1 MSQAD
6 KQFIRMC
13 EEILMNGES
22 SLGQIVRPK
31 WEDGVPAHTVSISN
45 WVSVYDLSKEFPATT
60 LRETNLKSAMD
71 EILWIWQ
78 RKSNNIKDLNSHI
91 WDAWADENGSIRKAY
106 GYQLG
111 VKHKFPQGEMDQ
123 VDDILW
129 QLKNTP
135 ASRRML
141 TSIYNHADLHDM
153 GLSPCVW
160 STQWTV
166 KYGKL
171 NLLLVQRSQDT
182 LVANNWNV
190 AQYAI
195 LQMMFAQVSG
205 LKPGILTHVI
215 GDAHIYDRH
224 IPFIEDLIGRDQYDA
239 PKVSLNPAID
249 DFYAFTVE
257 DLIIENYQTG
267 PQIKKIPV
275 AI

>member
-1 MSQAD
+1 MSRAD
-6 KQFIRMC
+6 KRFIEMC
-13 EEILMNGES
+13 ENILMNGENS
-22 SLGQIVRPK
+22 EGQIVRPK
-31 WEDGVPAHTVSISN
+31 WEDGVFAHTMSISN
-45 WVSVYDLSKEFPATT
+45 QTSVYDLSKEFPALT
-60 LRETNLKSAMD
+60 LRHTNLRAAFD

-78 RKSNNIKDLNSHI
+78 RKSNNVKDLNSTI
-91 WDAWADENGSIRKAY
+91 WDAWADSNGSIGRAY
-106 GYQLG
+106 GYQLAI
-111 VKHKFPQGEMDQ
+111 KHYFPQGEMDQ

-135 ASRRML
+135 ASRRMV
-141 TSIYNHADLHDM
+141 TSIYNHADLHLM

-166 KYGKL
+166 KHGKL

-190 AQYAI
+190 CQYAL

-205 LKPGILTHVI
+205 LKPGIMTHVI

-224 IPFIEDLIGRDQYDA
+224 IPLIKDLIQREQYDA
-239 PKVSLNPAID
+239 PIVTLNPSVT
-249 DFYAFTVE
+249 DFYAFTVD
-257 DLIIENYQTG
+257 DLSVLDYKAGE
-267 PQIKKIPV
+267 QIKKIPV